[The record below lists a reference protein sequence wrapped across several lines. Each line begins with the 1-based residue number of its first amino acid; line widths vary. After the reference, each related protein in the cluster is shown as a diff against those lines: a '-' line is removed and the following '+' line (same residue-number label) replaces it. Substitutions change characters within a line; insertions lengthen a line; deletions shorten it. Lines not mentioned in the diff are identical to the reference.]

1 MWTFRGDAERLA
13 SKLKGV
19 TLADVVEE
27 IEVCTVPFHNSNG
40 HISSLYK
47 LHLKLFSPDCYPP
60 QSELTVNEC
69 QTALRTVFVD
79 AMEYAIE
86 KHLNLLHKVS
96 GIQET
101 RVKDTESSPSEDP
114 EESEGRPTNGD
125 ESGVSDGDDENE
137 DDLGADA
144 EKRKQQEN
152 DEMEYDDDIGN
163 EDGRN
168 SDPEEETKYELDN
181 EGGPAESGGE
191 SEEIDEGHLSD
202 SSNKTAK
209 LEGRLAAG
217 KLKKGKNETVEN
229 LEEQKQAQIT
239 QKRSKKLKL
248 TVHVE
253 STDLNFEVHYILH
266 KEPHILLSQVS
277 LHKRSTIFCF
287 SFRW

>member
-1 MWTFRGDAERLA
+1 
-13 SKLKGV
+13 
-19 TLADVVEE
+19 LADIVEGM
-27 IEVCTVPFHNSNG
+27 EVCTIPFHNSNG

-47 LHLKLFSPDCYPP
+47 LQLKLFSPECYPP
-60 QSELTVNEC
+60 ESELTVDEC

-86 KHLNLLHKVS
+86 KHVNFLHKVS

-101 RVKDTESSPSEDP
+101 RVKDTETSPSDGP
-114 EESEGRPTNGD
+114 EESESRPIDGE
-125 ESGVSDGDDENE
+125 ESGASDGDDGND

-144 EKRKQQEN
+144 EKRKRQEN
-152 DEMEYDDDIGN
+152 DEMEYDDDIGE
-163 EDGRN
+163 EDGMN

-181 EGGPAESGGE
+181 EDGPAESGEE
-191 SEEIDEGHLSD
+191 SEENDEGHLSD

-217 KLKKGKNETVEN
+217 KLKKGKKETVEN
-229 LEEQKQAQIT
+229 LEEQKHEQIT

-253 STDLNFEVHYILH
+253 STDLKFEVHYILH
-266 KEPHILLSQVS
+266 KEPHILLSQVP
-277 LHKRSTIFCF
+277 HRKQNTIFCLPF
-287 SFRW
+287 LSDGSN